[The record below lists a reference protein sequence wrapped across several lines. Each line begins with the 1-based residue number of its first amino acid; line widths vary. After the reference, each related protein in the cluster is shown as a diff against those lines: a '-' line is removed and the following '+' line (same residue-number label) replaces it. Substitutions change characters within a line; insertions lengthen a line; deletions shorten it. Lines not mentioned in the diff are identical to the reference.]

1 MFMLSF
7 ILVIVFGLI
16 EWKQVCADFI
26 LFVYI
31 CIAVVDP
38 VIKRAGLRFY

>member
-1 MFMLSF
+1 MFMVSF

-31 CIAVVDP
+31 SIAVEDP